1 MWIVGTHEIKAAR
14 RRFVSVWSTNMT
26 DRVSGGLECIKS
38 HNIAKYLVD
47 GNC

>member
-1 MWIVGTHEIKAAR
+1 MLIICAREIKAPR
-14 RRFVSVWSTNMT
+14 KEYVTVWNNKMT
-26 DRVSGGLECIKS
+26 DRVSERLECIKS

>member
-1 MWIVGTHEIKAAR
+1 MLIVGTREIKAPR
-14 RRFVSVWSTNMT
+14 KEFVSVVNTKMT

>member
-1 MWIVGTHEIKAAR
+1 MLIVCTREIKALR
-14 RRFVSVWSTNMT
+14 KECVSVLNNKMT